1 MKLEYPK
8 RSHADTK
15 TCLLIGGSK
24 WGVGVNRR

>member
-15 TCLLIGGSK
+15 MRLLIGGSK
-24 WGVGVNRR
+24 LGVGVNRR